1 MSGRSKKESGRTY
14 FELSQE
20 KKKRLLGFF
29 IVTFSVLLF
38 LSIISFSQADDPQ
51 IRSASPAAVPT
62 NNWLGIAGA
71 YIAAFFVK
79 SAFGYFS
86 IVIPLIAGMWGFRLF
101 KPLDLRRLIYITN
114 FLLGSA
120 FILASFWGTI
130 HAIGAIGDETAVML
144 AGGMGKTVGALA
156 YKFLGGVGAVAVFV
170 VLIVTVLV
178 ITFDLKIDRF
188 FLFVAEK
195 GKDAIQSGADKIRES
210 SERAAEKTQAK
221 ASERKTSLEKSQ
233 DKISRVVQGEKSN
246 QPPIYADELQFE
258 QEPVPVEPK
267 PKPKPVFSTSVKTN
281 ADIVPPPPRV
291 ERPFPEERHT
301 TDDYSI
307 PDGDFLI
314 KADDSGHYAEETEL
328 ESKKIRL
335 KEKLALFDIQID
347 KIDTTAGPVVTLFEI
362 VPAPGVKI
370 SKILSLENDIALAL
384 AAKGIRII
392 APMPGRGTIGVEI
405 PNDNPSIV
413 LAGSV
418 LPDLKNSKYSL
429 PIALGKSISGQ
440 TFVDD
445 LARVPHL
452 LIAGATGSGKSVG
465 VNMIIASLLF
475 SKYPNEVKFAI
486 IDPKKV
492 ELSVY
497 DTLKNHFLVKS
508 PDINEYIVSS
518 PGSAVILLKAVV
530 LEMEMRYDK
539 LSHVGV
545 RNIVDYNNKIKTGTL
560 KPRDGEEF
568 DHKFM
573 PYIVVVID
581 ELADLM
587 ITAGKD
593 VEEPIARLA
602 QMARAVGIH
611 LVVATQRPSVDVITG
626 VIKANF
632 PARIAYQTAQRTDSR
647 TILDMNGAEQLL
659 GRGDMLYLPP
669 GTPKPIRIQN
679 AYITTDEIEKLIDV
693 VAQQPYPPE
702 PYELPSLLDKKGNDG
717 SLLDDKDPFFEDAAR
732 SVIRSQQGSVSFLQR
747 KLKVGYARAA
757 RIVDQL
763 EIAGIVGPGEGSKPR
778 EILVDNEDELETILR
793 NL

>member
-1 MSGRSKKESGRTY
+1 MSGRTKKESGRTY

-20 KKKRLLGFF
+20 KKKKLLGLF
-29 IVTFSVLLF
+29 IITFSILLF
-38 LSIISFSQADDPQ
+38 LSIISFSPNDDPQ
-51 IRSASPAAVPT
+51 LRNASVKALPT
-62 NNWLGIAGA
+62 SNWLGIAGA

-86 IVIPLIAGMWGFRLF
+86 IVIPLLMGMWGFVLF
-101 KPLDLRRLIYITN
+101 KPLEIKRLIYITN
-114 FLLGSA
+114 FLLSSA
-120 FILASFWGTI
+120 FILAAFFGTLFSI
-130 HAIGAIGDETAVML
+130 ELISGDTAIYF
-144 AGGMGKTVGALA
+144 AGEMGKTIGKASHRLI
-156 YKFLGGVGAVAVFV
+156 GGIGAVSIYI
-170 VLIVTVLV
+170 VLMITVMV
-178 ITFDLKIDRF
+178 ITFDLKIDKF
-188 FLFVAEK
+188 FLFIADK
-195 GKDAIQSGADKIRES
+195 GKDVVKSGVDKVKDKSATI
-210 SERAAEKTQAK
+210 AEK
-221 ASERKTSLEKSQ
+221 RKSAVDPLEKSQ
-233 DKISRVVQGEKSN
+233 DRISKVIKGEKST
-246 QPPIYADELQFE
+246 QPPIIVPELGDDLTP
-258 QEPVPVEPK
+258 EPPK
-267 PKPKPVFSTSVKTN
+267 PKLVFSTSVKTN
-281 ADIVPPPPRV
+281 PDIVPQPPKV
-291 ERPFPEERHT
+291 ERAVPEVRNST
-301 TDDYSI
+301 ADYEI
-307 PDGDFLI
+307 PAGDFLI
-314 KADDSGHYAEETEL
+314 KADESGHYAEEAEL
-328 ESKKIRL
+328 ESKKVRL
-335 KEKLALFDIQID
+335 KEKLALFDIEIE
-347 KIDTTAGPVVTLFEI
+347 KIETTAGPVVTLFEI
-362 VPAPGVKI
+362 VPSQSVRI

-418 LPDLKNSKYSL
+418 LPDLKNSKLSL

-440 TFVDD
+440 TYVDD

-497 DTLKNHFLVKS
+497 ETLKYHFLVKS
-508 PDINEYIVSS
+508 PDLNEYIISS
-518 PGSAVILLKAVV
+518 PQSAVILLKSVV
-530 LEMEMRYDK
+530 LEMELRYDK

-545 RNIVDYNNKIKTGTL
+545 RNIIDYNNKIKTGTI
-560 KPRDGEEF
+560 KPRDDIEVN
-568 DHKFM
+568 HKFM

-679 AYITTDEIEKLIDV
+679 AYITTDEIEKLIEV
-693 VAQQPYPPE
+693 VSEQPYPDE
-702 PYELPSLLDKKGNDG
+702 VYQLPSLIDKKGQDSGLLND
-717 SLLDDKDPFFEDAAR
+717 LDPMFQDAAEA
-732 SVIRSQQGSVSFLQR
+732 VVRSQQGSVSFIQR

-763 EIAGIVGPGEGSKPR
+763 EAAGIVGAGEGSKAR
-778 EILVDNEDELETILR
+778 EILVESEDELETIIR